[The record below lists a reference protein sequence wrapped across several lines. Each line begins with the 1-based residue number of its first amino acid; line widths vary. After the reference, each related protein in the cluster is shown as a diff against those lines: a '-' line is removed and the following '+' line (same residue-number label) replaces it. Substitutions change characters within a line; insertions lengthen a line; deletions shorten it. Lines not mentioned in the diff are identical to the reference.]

1 MMISITRTAYTLK
14 SILQINKEKG
24 HYLLGLV
31 YCVIIVSCMKSLLL
45 VFVLVSFFSAGG
57 VAQKKIRN
65 KHSAKVTKTPKKKI
79 IIKYGTA
86 SYYAKKFD
94 ERRTANGG
102 IYRSSEYSAACNVL
116 PLNTWVKIT
125 NLKNERSVIVKIIDR
140 LHARNKRLIDL
151 SRIAARELGYL
162 SRGLTK
168 VKLEVLNNF
177 HLSKK

>member
-1 MMISITRTAYTLK
+1 M
-14 SILQINKEKG
+14 KG
-24 HYLLGLV
+24 
-31 YCVIIVSCMKSLLL
+31 LLL
-45 VFVLVSFFSAGG
+45 VFLLLGLFYTNAR
-57 VAQKKIRN
+57 AQKKIN
-65 KHSAKVTKTPKKKI
+65 KKYSGKTTKAAQEKI

-94 ERRTANGG
+94 GRRTANGE
-102 IYRSSEYSAACNVL
+102 IYRASKYSAACNVL

-125 NLKNERSVIVKIIDR
+125 NLKNKKSVIVKINDR
-140 LHARNKRLIDL
+140 LHPRNKRLVDL

-177 HLSKK
+177 HLGEN